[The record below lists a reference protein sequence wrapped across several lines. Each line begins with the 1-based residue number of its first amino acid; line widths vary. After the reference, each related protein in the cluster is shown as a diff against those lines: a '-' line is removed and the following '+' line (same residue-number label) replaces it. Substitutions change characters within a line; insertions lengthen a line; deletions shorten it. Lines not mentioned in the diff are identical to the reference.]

1 MFTINNVLY
10 SVPENSL
17 DHHHHQQHK
26 QSARRGRQNVP
37 LFVENEKNVFDF
49 VESEKGVPRFKAN
62 VNKVNPFIKVISMS
76 QKQSKGPLPKVISN
90 KRSKFRDRGAKNG
103 KKGERVQKKQ
113 GRSRG
118 LKKPEVDTRPKL
130 SKRTDLK
137 NPVQRQFTR
146 GGRREASASKSR
158 ENQNK
163 GKVVTF
169 LGGGR
174 SDNFVTKKGRRRKKQ
189 APGPL
194 SAGDLWSLNR

>member
-17 DHHHHQQHK
+17 DHHHHHKHK

-62 VNKVNPFIKVISMS
+62 VNKVNPFIKVISTS
-76 QKQSKGPLPKVISN
+76 LKQSKRLFPKVIST
-90 KRSKFRDRGAKNG
+90 KRSKFRDRDAKNG
-103 KKGERVQKKQ
+103 KKGERVQKKP

-118 LKKPEVDTRPKL
+118 LKKSEIGTRPKL

-163 GKVVTF
+163 GKVETF

-174 SDNFVTKKGRRRKKQ
+174 SDNFVNKKGRRRKKQ

>member
-1 MFTINNVLY
+1 MFTINNIFY

-17 DHHHHQQHK
+17 DHHHHHQHK

-37 LFVENEKNVFDF
+37 FFDENEKNVFNF

-76 QKQSKGPLPKVISN
+76 LKQSKGPFPKVIST

-103 KKGERVQKKQ
+103 KKGERVQKKP

-118 LKKPEVDTRPKL
+118 LKKSEIGARPKL

-163 GKVVTF
+163 GKVGTF
-169 LGGGR
+169 RGGER
-174 SDNFVTKKGRRRKKQ
+174 SNNFVTKKGRRKKQ

-194 SAGDLWSLNR
+194 SAADLWSLNR

>member
-1 MFTINNVLY
+1 M
-10 SVPENSL
+10 
-17 DHHHHQQHK
+17 
-26 QSARRGRQNVP
+26 
-37 LFVENEKNVFDF
+37 
-49 VESEKGVPRFKAN
+49 ESEKGVPRFKAN
-62 VNKVNPFIKVISMS
+62 VNKVNPFIKVIRS
-76 QKQSKGPLPKVISN
+76 QKQSKVIST

-103 KKGERVQKKQ
+103 KKGERVQKKP

-118 LKKPEVDTRPKL
+118 LKKSEIGTRPKL

>member
-1 MFTINNVLY
+1 MFTINNVFY

-17 DHHHHQQHK
+17 DHHHHHQHK

-37 LFVENEKNVFDF
+37 FFDENEKNVFDF

-62 VNKVNPFIKVISMS
+62 VNKVNPFIKVIRS
-76 QKQSKGPLPKVISN
+76 QKQSKVIST

-103 KKGERVQKKQ
+103 KKGERVQKKP
-113 GRSRG
+113 GRSRS
-118 LKKPEVDTRPKL
+118 LKKSEIGTRPKL

-158 ENQNK
+158 ENQNRDR
-163 GKVVTF
+163 KVGTF